1 MEALV
6 FPAEDSSVESSVRV
20 KVASGEVPVTEN
32 VQEFVLAE
40 KSETST
46 GEDGEE
52 VIPLAGMA
60 TQVKGR
66 SRSRAI
72 SEQRSL
78 SDSLTASIAAKGLSK
93 ATRRAIFEGLPV
105 TGIAASP

>member
-1 MEALV
+1 M

-20 KVASGEVPVTEN
+20 KVASWEVPVAEN
-32 VQEFVLAE
+32 VLESVLAE

-52 VIPLAGMA
+52 VIPLAGVA
-60 TQVKGR
+60 TQVKGG

-72 SEQRSL
+72 SE
-78 SDSLTASIAAKGLSK
+78 
-93 ATRRAIFEGLPV
+93 
-105 TGIAASP
+105 